1 MKYRPRSTRKYV
13 PNAVQKDKVDSLLGF
28 AVKAGKL
35 LYGSDTLETAR
46 KAVYLIV
53 MCGTTAENTRKK
65 VLELAA
71 KKNIPV
77 LEAQNALQDTVTR
90 CNCKVIAITDRQMA
104 NAMQEYAGQNY
115 RLIRSEVK

>member
-1 MKYRPRSTRKYV
+1 M

-53 MCGTTAENTRKK
+53 LCGTTAENTRKK

-90 CNCKVIAITDRQMA
+90 CNCKVIAVTDRQMA

>member
-1 MKYRPRSTRKYV
+1 M

-35 LYGSDTLETAR
+35 LYGSDTLETTR
-46 KAVYLIV
+46 KTIYLAVL
-53 MCGTTAENTRKK
+53 CATTAENTRKK
-65 VLELAA
+65 VLALAA

-77 LEAQNALQDTVTR
+77 LEAQNALEDTVTR
-90 CNCKVIAITDRQMA
+90 RNCKVIAVTDRQMA
-104 NAMQEYAGQNY
+104 DAMQAYAGQNY